1 MDRVALIRGAAFA
14 LGVLVSSVAAAQ
26 PSAVS
31 WPNVVLKYATD
42 GTPLLHPRVPL
53 ASTAAGGGAATL
65 NATQRLAIGNAMAN
79 LQLTRNVPLLNLA
92 KVARIAAWG
101 MGPLALLGLALD
113 TYEYVGGQWVQPDPL
128 APPYGDRWYRN
139 GMANGACRQTPASC
153 SYGDALAAAISSPC
167 VGNPQYVDCR
177 LNGSV
182 VRTSGDPNNPSS
194 TLMFT
199 VPIAYTYAPNGQV
212 VTLNGAISAGP
223 VDEAAPDSGG
233 TVPGSE
239 SGLEADI
246 VAALQAQP
254 TLAGQ
259 VLDAALASSAA
270 RAELLADAMGITG
283 PATVDGGTTTSTK
296 VDTAGTTTIQT
307 ATTYNLSYQGDTVN
321 LTQTKVETITDP
333 ANNVTT
339 TTTTTATP
347 TGEPPPP
354 EEQSK
359 FCEEFPEASA
369 CQELGEHEPDGELGE
384 EQRALSWSPELSAA
398 GSCPAP
404 ITLSIMGSTQSLEWS
419 SVCDLASGVRPVVIA
434 LAWLSAAVFVFGV
447 GRVTAS

>member
-1 MDRVALIRGAAFA
+1 MDRAALIRSAVLA
-14 LGVLVSSVAAAQ
+14 LGLVVSGVSLAQ

-31 WPNVVLKYATD
+31 WPSVVLKYATD
-42 GTPLLHPRVPL
+42 GTPLLQPRVPL

-65 NATQRLAIGNAMAN
+65 NASQRLAIGSASAN
-79 LQLTRNVPLLNLA
+79 LNLTRNVPVANLA
-92 KVARIAAWG
+92 KVARVAARAL
-101 MGPLALLGLALD
+101 GP
-113 TYEYVGGQWVQPDPL
+113 V
-128 APPYGDRWYRN
+128 
-139 GMANGACRQTPASC
+139 
-153 SYGDALAAAISSPC
+153 ALAGLVYEGLQYLSGEWVKPEDGAGTLA
-167 VGNPQYVDCR
+167 NPQGCWK
-177 LNGSV
+177 
-182 VRTSGDPNNPSS
+182 
-194 TLMFT
+194 
-199 VPIAYTYAPNGQV
+199 
-212 VTLNGAISAGP
+212 
-223 VDEAAPDSGG
+223 ESGG
-233 TVPGSE
+233 TVCYSSAADLCSYRGGLYGGSLNIIPAS
-239 SGLEADI
+239 SGWVMDGGLKRWDCKNNGSGSSYGTAFLAPADECAVGSVYAGGACTAAGTIPATDSDLEISFQQGLIAS
-246 VAALQAQP
+246 P
-254 TLAGQ
+254 SLAGQ

-283 PATVDGGTTTSTK
+283 PASVDGGTKTSTK
-296 VDTAGTTTIQT
+296 VDTAGMTTIQT
-307 ATTYNLSYQGDTVN
+307 ATTYNLSYSGDTVT
-321 LTQTKVETITDP
+321 LTQTNVETVTDP
-333 ANNVTT
+333 ASNVTT
-339 TTTTTATP
+339 TTTTTEAP

-359 FCEEFPEASA
+359 FCEEFPDASA